1 MDPLSRLENMLSA
14 FRPLFKHNNF
24 NHFQTFV
31 KGLINTPYRGT
42 ITQIYLSTE
51 PSGAYWSLPKFLSRG
66 VWCVDEVASSL
77 RHQVQT
83 VYGTGVYVYDESHA
97 TTDGRQQVGT
107 HFFRNTRYQKRNKNQ
122 SKFHHGHEF
131 GAIGWLAETPE
142 GVRLFP
148 LAARMMD
155 PKSEDANSFAV
166 LKHLCGLMPPG
177 LIVFDRGFNRRKVF
191 TEILSQGH
199 HLLCRAKSNA
209 VFFYIPKRPR
219 HPKRGRPRRYGSR
232 VSIHHLK
239 YRDLSIEG
247 ERLSVTDKVVRTKM
261 CPVDVRI
268 VVIRKRPKP
277 SQPYRYFCLFTSD
290 LQLPVETVIRHY
302 RNRWQIE
309 TAFRDVKENFG
320 FDTYQL
326 RNPKSLNRF
335 VQLSFLAATLTQL
348 AFGETATQAR
358 SKTNTDEA
366 PLDLETVL
374 LTLNRHWYQPK
385 YLTRGLMVAYLQRC
399 LKQNYFSAS
408 YNPGQNAL
416 KKLKTPEGAT

>member
-177 LIVFDRGFNRRKVF
+177 LIVFDR
-191 TEILSQGH
+191 ESLH
-199 HLLCRAKSNA
+199 
-209 VFFYIPKRPR
+209 
-219 HPKRGRPRRYGSR
+219 
-232 VSIHHLK
+232 VSIDVKCLQRSSHK
-239 YRDLSIEG
+239 DIIYC
-247 ERLSVTDKVVRTKM
+247 VVR
-261 CPVDVRI
+261 
-268 VVIRKRPKP
+268 
-277 SQPYRYFCLFTSD
+277 SQMRCSFISRNARGTQREADRGGMAAVCLST
-290 LQLPVETVIRHY
+290 T
-302 RNRWQIE
+302 
-309 TAFRDVKENFG
+309 
-320 FDTYQL
+320 
-326 RNPKSLNRF
+326 
-335 VQLSFLAATLTQL
+335 
-348 AFGETATQAR
+348 
-358 SKTNTDEA
+358 
-366 PLDLETVL
+366 
-374 LTLNRHWYQPK
+374 
-385 YLTRGLMVAYLQRC
+385 
-399 LKQNYFSAS
+399 
-408 YNPGQNAL
+408 
-416 KKLKTPEGAT
+416 